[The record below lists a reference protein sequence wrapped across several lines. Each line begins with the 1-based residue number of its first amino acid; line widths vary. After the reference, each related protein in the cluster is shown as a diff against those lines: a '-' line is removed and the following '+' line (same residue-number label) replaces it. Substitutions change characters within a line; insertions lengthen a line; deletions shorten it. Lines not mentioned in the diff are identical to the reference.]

1 MFIMISKKCKYAIK
15 ALLYLADHQSDDRSI
30 FSSEI
35 AEQEKIPK
43 KFLETILRELRN
55 FKLLQS
61 QRGKTGGYRLIKD
74 PKDIYLAE
82 LIRQVDGPIAM
93 LPCVSL
99 NYYASCEECEEESCQ
114 IKNVFEQVRD
124 KTLNIL
130 TTTSIDSMRN
140 QV

>member
-1 MFIMISKKCKYAIK
+1 MISKKCKYAIK
-15 ALLYLADHQSDDRSI
+15 ALLYLADHQSEGRSI

-35 AEQEKIPK
+35 AAQEKIPK

-74 PKDIYLAE
+74 PKDIFLAE

-99 NYYASCEECEEESCQ
+99 NYYSSCDECDEAHCQ
-114 IKNVFEQVRD
+114 IKSVFEKVRD
-124 KTLNIL
+124 KTLKIL
-130 TTTSIDSMRN
+130 TTTSIETMRSKI
-140 QV
+140 

>member
-35 AEQEKIPK
+35 ADQEKIPK

-99 NYYASCEECEEESCQ
+99 NYYSSCEECEEESCQ

>member
-1 MFIMISKKCKYAIK
+1 M
-15 ALLYLADHQSDDRSI
+15 LYLADHQSEDRSI

-35 AEQEKIPK
+35 AEKENIPK

-61 QRGKTGGYRLIKD
+61 HRGKTGGYRLIRD
-74 PKDIYLAE
+74 PREIYLAE

-99 NYYASCEECEEESCQ
+99 NYYAACEECNEDICQ
-114 IKNVFEQVRD
+114 IKNVFEKVRD
-124 KTLNIL
+124 KTLKVL
-130 TTTSIDSMRN
+130 TKTSIDSMRN
-140 QV
+140 KV

>member
-1 MFIMISKKCKYAIK
+1 MISKKCKYAIK
-15 ALLYLADHQSDDRSI
+15 ALLYLADHQSEKRSI

-35 AEQEKIPK
+35 AEKENIPK

-61 QRGKTGGYRLIKD
+61 QRGKTGGYRLLKD
-74 PKDIYLAE
+74 PKDIFLAE

-99 NYYASCEECEEESCQ
+99 NYYAACEECDEESCQ

-124 KTLNIL
+124 KTLKVL
-130 TTTSIDSMRN
+130 TKTSIECMRKRI
-140 QV
+140 